1 MVATWHRGKLAHCAQ
16 RYCSRPRTETDFF
29 QADIYIYTYIQVR
42 AKKERSRME
51 EPRLFH
57 IA

>member
-29 QADIYIYTYIQVR
+29 QVDIYIYVYTSPGEKR
-42 AKKERSRME
+42 T
-51 EPRLFH
+51 
-57 IA
+57 